1 MDAFDKLG
9 VICLVFAAL
18 VVAPLSLKIYL
29 GCHDWLLVVLSA
41 VISFPLLWIAGLN
54 TCEFLTKPFSEK
66 GFNGFLTWVIAIVL
80 ATIVFGVMAFIL
92 YSLYRFVQ
100 IV

>member
-18 VVAPLSLKIYL
+18 VVLPLSVRLYM

-41 VISFPLLWIAGLN
+41 IISYPLLWIAGLN

-66 GFNGFLTWVIAIVL
+66 GLSGFFTWVIAIVL
-80 ATIVFGVMAFIL
+80 AAVVFAVMGGFL
-92 YSLYRFVQ
+92 YYLYKFVQ
-100 IV
+100 VI